1 MWGKD
6 GTEGGKEEG
15 EGRGGRV
22 ERERGREGLSSSVF
36 VSSLCKA
43 LLVLFVVWS
52 QVMCAMF
59 L

>member
-1 MWGKD
+1 MGQRVGKRREKD
-6 GTEGGKEEG
+6 KEEG
-15 EGRGGRV
+15 WRG
-22 ERERGREGLSSSVF
+22 RGREGLSSSVF

-52 QVMCAMF
+52 QVMRAMF